1 MRVFGFEPA
10 IILYALNAS
19 VALLVSFGLPLGGD
33 QVASVTVIATAV
45 LAIWTAIVTRPVAVS
60 AITGA
65 LATALAAVGAF
76 GLELSGDQQGTLVTF
91 VSVVLALLL
100 RSNVSPA
107 AAVEPRPVP

>member
-1 MRVFGFEPA
+1 MRIFGFEPA
-10 IILYALNAS
+10 VILYSLNAG
-19 VALLVSFGLPLGGD
+19 VALLVSFGLPLSGD
-33 QVASVTVIATAV
+33 QVAAVTVIATAI
-45 LAIWTAIVTRPVAVS
+45 LTIWTAIVTRPVAVS

-76 GLELSGDQQGTLVTF
+76 GLELSDEQQGSLVTA

-107 AAVEPRPVP
+107 AVVEHRPVA